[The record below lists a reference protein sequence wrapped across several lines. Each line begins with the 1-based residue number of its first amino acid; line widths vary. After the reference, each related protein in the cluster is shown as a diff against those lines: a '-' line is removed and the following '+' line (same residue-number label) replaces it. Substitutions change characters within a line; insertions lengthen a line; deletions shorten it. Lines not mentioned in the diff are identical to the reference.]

1 MCVYIFIYRFDSTE
15 LILSM
20 DRGLYELCID
30 SNTNTAALLIVFNI
44 DLNGIVR
51 ILITVDDLWYH

>member
-20 DRGLYELCID
+20 DIGLYELCID